1 MGDMIE
7 IESEKPQMMMDENP
21 TITMKLTRKKAKLEA
36 ELAKVSEAIEIIK
49 KYPDIQRVL
58 DTISSIGRFL

>member
-1 MGDMIE
+1 MDDMT
-7 IESEKPQMMMDENP
+7 ESDGAMIKMEENP

-36 ELAKVSEAIEIIK
+36 ELTKINEAIEIIK

-58 DTISSIGRFL
+58 DTISSIGRLI

>member
-1 MGDMIE
+1 MDDMIE
-7 IESEKPQMMMDENP
+7 SDGALMKMEESP

-36 ELAKVSEAIEIIK
+36 ELAKINEALEVIK

-58 DTISSIGRFL
+58 DTISSIGRLI

>member
-1 MGDMIE
+1 MDDMT
-7 IESEKPQMMMDENP
+7 ESDGAMIKMEESP

-36 ELAKVSEAIEIIK
+36 ELTKINEAIEIIK

-58 DTISSIGRFL
+58 DTISSIGRLI